1 MREHNRHVSNL
12 REHTMYES
20 VKSETLARWLAHAE
34 QAGLVAV
41 AAEIEAELLRRESAS
56 ASGAGL
62 DL

>member
-34 QAGLVAV
+34 QAGLTEIAR
-41 AAEIEAELLRRESAS
+41 EIEAEIKTREANEKPAS
-56 ASGAGL
+56 Y
-62 DL
+62 